1 MRKVVLALM
10 ALGLITVSCSKDD
23 EPSKKCDTCDSSEG
37 TKVEICD
44 LGNGKYELTLG
55 GVATQELTA
64 EQLGN
69 MSPEEYAQ
77 EVCNSL

>member
-1 MRKVVLALM
+1 MRKIVLAFM
-10 ALGLITVSCSKDD
+10 ALGLISISCSKDD
-23 EPSKKCDTCDSSEG
+23 EPSKKCDACESSEG

-69 MSPEEYAQ
+69 KSQKDYVQ
-77 EVCNSL
+77 EVCNGL